1 MLIIAATETAE
12 APHEP
17 NILSIISAAT
27 LIPPATSEG
36 LRTWKYATFATIYMP
51 ITASVPPINDLG
63 KFFCGSVISHD
74 TMLTLFQPSYAPSPP
89 TSPAIQP
96 QKTPAPPPP

>member
-1 MLIIAATETAE
+1 MLIIAATDPAE

-36 LRTWKYATFATIYMP
+36 LRTWKYAAFATIYMP

-63 KFFCGSVISHD
+63 KFVCGSVISDD
-74 TMLTLFQPSYAPSPP
+74 TMLTLFQPSYAPSAPP
-89 TSPAIQP
+89 TPPLQP